1 MEIVLKGVLSGL
13 VLALLVGPVFFTLLQ
28 TSIERGFLSG
38 VWVAVGISLCDT
50 LYITLSYLGLSRFF
64 TNPDVQV
71 YLSYGGGF
79 ILFCFGAYYL
89 FIKSR
94 RLTNFNLEHVEER
107 SPLRLLSKGFI
118 MNGLSPMVLIFWI
131 GTVGI
136 ATTDFG
142 YSTPGPAIV
151 FFGSIV
157 LTVFGTDILKAK
169 LADKLRTLLTT
180 RLIRLMNFILGIVL
194 LLFGGKLIF
203 FLRTRVICSSP
214 EEHC

>member
-1 MEIVLKGVLSGL
+1 MEIVLKGVISGL

-38 VWVAVGISLCDT
+38 VWVAVGISLSDT

-64 TNPDVQV
+64 ANPQVQI

-79 ILFCFGAYYL
+79 ILFCFGVYYL
-89 FIKSR
+89 LIKSK
-94 RLTNFNLEHVEER
+94 RLTNFNLEHIEER
-107 SPLRLLSKGFI
+107 SPFRLMGKGFI

-142 YSTPGPAIV
+142 YSTPGTAII

-157 LTVFGTDILKAK
+157 CTVFCTDIIKAK
-169 LADKLRTLLTT
+169 LADKLRALLTT
-180 RLIRLMNFILGIVL
+180 RLIRLMNFVLGIVL
-194 LLFGGKLIF
+194 VIFGGKLIF
-203 FLRTRVICSSP
+203 FANQGNLF
-214 EEHC
+214 

>member
-38 VWVAVGISLCDT
+38 VWVAVGISLSDT
-50 LYITLSYLGLSRFF
+50 LYITLSYLGLSQLFA
-64 TNPDVQV
+64 NPQVQT

-89 FIKSR
+89 FIKSK
-94 RLTNFNLEHVEER
+94 RLANFNLEHIEER
-107 SPLRLLSKGFI
+107 SSFQLMSKGFI

-142 YSTPGPAIV
+142 YSTPGKAFI

-157 LTVFGTDILKAK
+157 LTVFCTDIIKAK
-169 LADKLRTLLTT
+169 LADKLRNLLTT
-180 RLIRLMNFILGIVL
+180 RLIRIMNFVLGIVL
-194 LLFGGKLIF
+194 VIFGGKLIF
-203 FLRTRVICSSP
+203 FAGQGNLF
-214 EEHC
+214 